1 MGTSK
6 TDLYENLWEN
16 AEDQLIYWKWFFVVG
31 ASNNN
36 EEAIC
41 FTLGYFFSFLQTTAH
56 RSENCS

>member
-6 TDLYENLWEN
+6 TDLNENLWEN

-41 FTLGYFFSFLQTTAH
+41 FTLGYFFFIS
-56 RSENCS
+56 SNDCP